1 MHRTDTPIEVH
12 GDLRL
17 ATAPVN
23 WNNNDIPGWR
33 PVVPFPEIL
42 DRMQEAGY
50 SATEYDSSF
59 GCDPAIL
66 RSAVED
72 RGMTWCGS
80 YQWVDFLDT
89 EGLDAIIRSLTPTLE
104 LLDAIGCRNLLV
116 ADALRPHRVS
126 MAGRVPA
133 DGSASLSSDDLRRL
147 AEGAH
152 RLAESAAAHNIAIH
166 YHNHVGSW
174 IEAPHE
180 VETLLTH
187 LDSALVDVCFDTG
200 HYAYGGG
207 NPADFIAHYHERIG
221 YLHLKDVD
229 TDAVQN
235 ARRQS
240 LTFIEALKHHVFSPV
255 GAGSADIPA
264 ILDVLVSS
272 DFDGWV
278 VIEQDT
284 CEGDATVTARR
295 NLDFIR
301 AWLQRTVESQ
311 HTKRGPA

>member
-1 MHRTDTPIEVH
+1 
-12 GDLRL
+12 
-17 ATAPVN
+17 
-23 WNNNDIPGWR
+23 
-33 PVVPFPEIL
+33 
-42 DRMQEAGY
+42 
-50 SATEYDSSF
+50 
-59 GCDPAIL
+59 
-66 RSAVED
+66 
-72 RGMTWCGS
+72 
-80 YQWVDFLDT
+80 
-89 EGLDAIIRSLTPTLE
+89 
-104 LLDAIGCRNLLV
+104 V
-116 ADALRPHRVS
+116 A

-147 AEGAH
+147 SEGAH

-180 VETLLTH
+180 VEALLAH
-187 LDSALVDVCFDTG
+187 LDSALVNICFDTG

-207 NPADFIAHYHERIG
+207 NPADFIAGHHGRIG

-229 TDAVQN
+229 TDAVLD
-235 ARRQS
+235 ARRRS
-240 LTFIEALKHHVFSPV
+240 LTFIQALKHHVFSPV

-284 CEGDATVTARR
+284 CEGDSTVTARR

-301 AWLQRTVESQ
+301 AWLQRTVESR
-311 HTKRGPA
+311 HTGRGPA